1 MVLTLSFISMFLFSG
16 GPENGFSYFWITDSC
31 PLTVREVKHRPP
43 FEILS
48 LAGAVADALQ
58 I

>member
-1 MVLTLSFISMFLFSG
+1 V
-16 GPENGFSYFWITDSC
+16 GPENGLSYFWITDSC
-31 PLTVREVKHRPP
+31 PLTVREVKNRSP

-48 LAGAVADALQ
+48 LAGSVADALQ